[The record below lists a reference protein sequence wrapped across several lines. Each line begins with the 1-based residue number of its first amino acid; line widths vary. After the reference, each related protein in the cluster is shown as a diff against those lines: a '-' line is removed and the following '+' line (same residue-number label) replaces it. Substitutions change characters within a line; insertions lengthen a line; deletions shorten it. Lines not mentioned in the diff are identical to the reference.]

1 MIIFNYLRYDFLT
14 VLFLLH
20 LFFISRNDCISC
32 YVIKHYPVHVMY
44 REICARDNTH
54 NLSKYSRQ
62 FPLLLADYSPIYC
75 FIDLKT

>member
-1 MIIFNYLRYDFLT
+1 
-14 VLFLLH
+14 
-20 LFFISRNDCISC
+20 
-32 YVIKHYPVHVMY
+32 MY

-62 FPLLLADYSPIYC
+62 FPLLLADYSPIYS